1 MDGKPKPIFIVIIV
15 SILVIVAGVGFWY
28 WQKKGAKA
36 IFPQTS
42 IPEAENLSP
51 AEVKESLGGQ
61 IFEQTQNP
69 LKGKLPP
76 TNPFEETETNPLKNV
91 YQNPF

>member
-1 MDGKPKPIFIVIIV
+1 VENKSRTIVIAAV
-15 SILVIVAGVGFWY
+15 VTLVIAVGIGFWY
-28 WQKKGAKA
+28 WQKKGGLGIDQQA
-36 IFPQTS
+36 TS
-42 IPEAENLSP
+42 LAEKLSP
-51 AEVKESLGGQ
+51 AEVKGSLGGQ

-76 TNPFEETETNPLKNV
+76 TNPFEKTETNPLKNV

>member
-1 MDGKPKPIFIVIIV
+1 MGNKPKPIVIAAV
-15 SILVIVAGVGFWY
+15 VILIATGVGFWY
-28 WQKKGAKA
+28 WQKKGGLG
-36 IFPQTS
+36 IFPQLST
-42 IPEAENLSP
+42 PTTKELSP
-51 AEVKESLGGQ
+51 AEIEGSLGGQ

-76 TNPFEETETNPLKNV
+76 TNPFEKTETNPLKNV